1 MHSNHN
7 ISPFPRIKQKTAKE
21 ALRKVYE
28 DRLEVIEK
36 FAKFERF
43 WQASEDELVLLR
55 TQLGEIKDNNDKL
68 NDINSTSES
77 MHEQLARQESNCK
90 AIKESFEA
98 ARRETNELKAQLQI
112 IDDFNEDDLFNTE
125 NGLRC
130 DKNRNFNKQQ
140 EIMHWLNNSDLK
152 HLKDSDQII
161 NAMCNVSL

>member
-1 MHSNHN
+1 MV
-7 ISPFPRIKQKTAKE
+7 ISPNKQKTAKD

-55 TQLGEIKDNNDKL
+55 TQLAEIKDNNDKL
-68 NDINSTSES
+68 NDINSNSEN

-98 ARRETNELKAQLQI
+98 ARRETNEIKAQLQI

-130 DKNRNFNKQQ
+130 DKNRNFNKQR

-152 HLKDSDQII
+152 HLKDADQII
-161 NAMCNVSL
+161 NAMCNVSV